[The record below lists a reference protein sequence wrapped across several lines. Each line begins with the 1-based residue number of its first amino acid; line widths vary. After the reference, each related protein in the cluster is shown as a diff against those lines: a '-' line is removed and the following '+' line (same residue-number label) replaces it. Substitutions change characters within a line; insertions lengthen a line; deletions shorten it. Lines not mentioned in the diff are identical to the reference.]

1 MNWHFIF
8 RQFHINDHS
17 KNYGVYESKPKP
29 DPVFKKA
36 DAGAFTPAPNPMD
49 PKVSGVFENV
59 TEEGSTQEK
68 WGAQLQVALLL
79 FVKKLLIYDN
89 RLAWSYKI
97 ISQQR
102 TKVR

>member
-1 MNWHFIF
+1 MILHHIF

-29 DPVFKKA
+29 DPVIKKA

-49 PKVSGVFENV
+49 PKVSGVFESK

-68 WGAQLQVALLL
+68 WGAQLQVASLRIAKML
-79 FVKKLLIYDN
+79 
-89 RLAWSYKI
+89 ST
-97 ISQQR
+97 S
-102 TKVR
+102 